1 MRNRLP
7 YSQLVIELDKLFFS
21 RIDSDQ
27 QAEERVDTIEAFLE
41 ACGWTWDEVLEEMAN
56 EAGKLQTKPSN

>member
-1 MRNRLP
+1 VRNRLP

>member
-1 MRNRLP
+1 
-7 YSQLVIELDKLFFS
+7 VIELDKLFFS

>member
-21 RIDSDQ
+21 RIDNDQ
-27 QAEERVDTIEAFLE
+27 QAEERVDVIETLLE

>member
-1 MRNRLP
+1 MRNRLS

-27 QAEERVDTIEAFLE
+27 QAEERVDVIEAFLE
-41 ACGWTWDEVLEEMAN
+41 SCGWTWDEVLEEMAH
-56 EAGKLQTKPSN
+56 EADHFQTKSSN